1 MDYLQL
7 DRLGDIKF
15 MPFCPDCGSEY
26 KAGITRC
33 DGCDRELV
41 DQLTPENMVHDLSS
55 ASMVV
60 LRSFDNAAEAE
71 MVQEVL
77 EQNDLRS
84 LLQGDVSSGT
94 VFPTPVTSVNLL
106 VDERDLERA
115 RELVDAYFEA
125 EIIEE
130 EIGDEAEPEKG

>member
-1 MDYLQL
+1 
-7 DRLGDIKF
+7 
-15 MPFCPDCGSEY
+15 MPFCPECGSEY

-33 DGCDRELV
+33 EECNQDLV
-41 DQLTPENMVHDLSS
+41 DKLTPENMVHDMSP

-60 LRSFDNAAEAE
+60 LRSFDNTAEAE

-77 EQNDLRS
+77 DQHKVRA
-84 LLQGDVSSGT
+84 LLQGEVSTGT
-94 VFPTPVTSVNLL
+94 LFPTPATAVNLL

-125 EIIEE
+125 EIVEGE
-130 EIGDEAEPEKG
+130 FADETEQEKG